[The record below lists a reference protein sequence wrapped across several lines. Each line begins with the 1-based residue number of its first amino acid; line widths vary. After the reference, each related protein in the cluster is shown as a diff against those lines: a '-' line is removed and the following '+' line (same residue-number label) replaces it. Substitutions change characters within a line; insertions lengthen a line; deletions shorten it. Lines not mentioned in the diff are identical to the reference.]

1 MKTIAITQ
9 RITHEEA
16 YSETRDALDQRWW
29 KLLNVCNLTPLI
41 FPNDLTLAYK
51 LLQQIPIDGVILT
64 GGNQTRERLEV
75 ESLLLEE
82 AIAKDLPVLGVCNGM
97 QIIQNYFGVTL
108 QKIPNHVIANQEIII
123 DEQPA
128 VVNSYHEYGTT
139 QTNEKLVVWAKAHDG
154 VVKAI
159 RHTEY
164 PIIGIMWHPE
174 RLAPFAE
181 RDLKLLQKLFLEL

>member
-9 RITHEEA
+9 RITHEDA
-16 YSETRDALDQRWW
+16 YCETRDALDQRWW
-29 KLLNVCNLTPLI
+29 KFLNACNLTPLI

-51 LLQQIPIDGVILT
+51 LLRQIPIDGVILT

-82 AIAKDLPVLGVCNGM
+82 AIAKDIPVLGVCNGM
-97 QIIQNYFGVTL
+97 QVIQNFFGVTL
-108 QKIPNHVIANQEIII
+108 QKISNHINSKQEILIN
-123 DEQPA
+123 EQPE

-139 QTNEKLVVWAKAHDG
+139 QTNEKLVVWAKAQDG
-154 VVKAI
+154 VIKAI
-159 RHTEY
+159 RHTDY

-174 RLAPFAE
+174 RLTPYAE
-181 RDLKLLQKLFLEL
+181 RDLNLLQKLFLEL